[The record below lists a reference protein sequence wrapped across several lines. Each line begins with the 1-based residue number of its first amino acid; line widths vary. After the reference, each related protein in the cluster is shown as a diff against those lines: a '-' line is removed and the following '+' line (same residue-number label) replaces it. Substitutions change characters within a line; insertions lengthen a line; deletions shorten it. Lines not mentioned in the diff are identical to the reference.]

1 MSLYLH
7 DVPFDL
13 FLKYYKNE
21 NKDFITSNYR
31 YKPVTINVY
40 TDKLYDSYYKY
51 KYKYYEDSEL
61 KTKIVYFKIPNFLI
75 NNIADYTNYNSIF
88 HTLESQESATVEYLS
103 SSEIL
108 SSSDNSSNRMLYESK
123 ITNLFLSKLQNIT
136 NYKYFAVIGN
146 KIYPFV
152 YKDSNNT
159 FKSALQISETLS
171 DNDDISQMT
180 FTEESFPV
188 PNNELY
194 VEALTNER
202 YYQITNSDGIEIGRV
217 YEFYPYYS
225 IKTSVENDKNLYY
238 FTDIYTNSEVSFEDG
253 KLPISPLMRYHLFMR
268 KYKNS
273 LNTWKN
279 ISAASLYFEDNAD
292 NYRLILWLPASCTI
306 TTSIKNKITSNPSF
320 NIFKNDILT
329 NTKINQL
336 TSKISIT
343 PPTSN
348 QRSKRNA
355 LSSLSAPNM
364 LSSVNIAEN
373 VLYKDYIKTNNEST
387 SVNILFPFDPTEE
400 VNKNYSE
407 KKILFDS
414 NYITDINKLDSNDLS
429 FFRELINQEGNDI
442 LSKTISDDNDIN
454 KIKNLLKA
462 YKILS
467 NDIGNSLNSLLTDNF
482 ITNFLFPNNTFY
494 FFSFDSN
501 NIYVAVENYVVYSDS
516 GRTFNKMQI
525 LSLSSFIVYII
536 NCLLSDNIK
545 KISGTTS
552 QELNNGNECIFSEST
567 SVSSNNLNEYIL
579 QTVINK
585 IQISINKSISTG
597 DPTYNLIQLLN
608 SNYNVSE
615 IKKIFKS
622 QYLYENNLLNLNE
635 LVSGTKYS
643 DELRED
649 FKKVVKSF
657 FTSNNYIYPISSI
670 SKISEMYMYI
680 NSLYENIPILLNTSK
695 IENDGINYY
704 SYKDNKNKYGFPSID
719 ELNLCFDYAIT
730 DINSNSHSSIL
741 TNSFDIE
748 SSSLAAESQVLS
760 KNVFDRL
767 FNYSKFSINQQE
779 IDNLVN
785 LDKLKNIKLNT
796 VSSEKIYEKAD
807 AQTATLYYENNNDLN
822 ILIDQFISLYSNYLY
837 DESTNSDFYI
847 NDYKRHFIDKINYKY
862 NTMIPNNFD
871 SNYNIRYVFTTDD
884 DINKNILLT
893 AMKIKKQEG
902 I

>member
-61 KTKIVYFKIPNFLI
+61 KTKIVYFKIPIFLI

-88 HTLESQESATVEYLS
+88 HTIESQESATVEYLS

-159 FKSALQISETLS
+159 FKSALQISETSS
-171 DNDDISQMT
+171 DNDDVSQMT

-225 IKTSVENDKNLYY
+225 IKTSIENNKNLYY

-279 ISAASLYFEDNAD
+279 ISAASLYFEDNTD

-306 TTSIKNKITSNPSF
+306 TTSIKNEITSNPSL

-462 YKILS
+462 YKISS

-516 GRTFNKMQI
+516 DRTFNKMQI

-536 NCLLSDNIK
+536 TCLLSDNIK
-545 KISGTTS
+545 KISGATS

-597 DPTYNLIQLLN
+597 DPTYNLTQLLN

-643 DELRED
+643 DELRGD

-695 IENDGINYY
+695 IENNGINYY
-704 SYKDNKNKYGFPSID
+704 SYKYNKNKYGFPSID
-719 ELNLCFDYAIT
+719 ELNLCFDYSIN
-730 DINSNSHSSIL
+730 DLNSNSHSSIL
-741 TNSFDIE
+741 INSFDIE

-837 DESTNSDFYI
+837 DESINSDFYV
-847 NDYKRHFIDKINYKY
+847 NDYRRHFIDKINYKY

-871 SNYNIRYVFTTDD
+871 SNYNIRYVFTTDEN
-884 DINKNILLT
+884 INKNILLT